1 MVGRTDVGR
10 KDRCWQEGQVFAV
23 RTGVC
28 RKDRCLQ
35 ERQGLTVQIL
45 VVRTHVGRKD
55 TCWKEGHMLAGRT
68 RIGRK
73 DKGFQMQCKY
83 CMPSSLRTASHH
95 FTGRAFWASVLPL

>member
-1 MVGRTDVGR
+1 M
-10 KDRCWQEGQVFAV
+10 FAV

-45 VVRTHVGRKD
+45 VVRTHVGMKD
-55 TCWKEGHMLAGRT
+55 TCRYEGHMLAGRT

-73 DKGFQMQCKY
+73 DKGLHEVGTHGS
-83 CMPSSLRTASHH
+83 PIS
-95 FTGRAFWASVLPL
+95 